1 MSGRAIEFPPKDEPL
16 REDVHILGQLVGAVL
31 REQGPESLFD
41 DVERVRLAAIARREG
56 ERVGLEDVEA
66 VVRGLAPDA
75 AELLV
80 RAFST
85 YFQVVNRA
93 EEIHRIRRGR
103 TYLRPGAEP
112 QEGSLAATFREL
124 AAIGVDAEEAS
135 GLLANARLEPVFTAH
150 PTESTRPI
158 ILEKQLRIA
167 QRLLDRLN
175 PDRTPREE
183 RVALERIRSEITS
196 AWQTEEHPGE
206 RPTVADEREQ
216 VLFYVTNVLYPVVPS
231 LYEVLEETYGETY
244 PGGRLSES
252 VLLRVGSWVGG
263 DMDGNPNVDAS
274 TIRATLARHRS
285 LILDRYIPEVEA
297 LSRHLTQSASR
308 VGWSDE
314 IDRRTERY
322 ASMLPEAMER
332 VPRRSRGMGYRV
344 LLHLMA
350 ERLEATR
357 RDRAEG
363 YRGPGE
369 LADDL
374 RAIEASLEA
383 HRGHHAGVFGVKRL
397 RRRLDVFGFH
407 LASLDVRQDAREL
420 RDVLAELLDDPG
432 WTDRGIEERA
442 AVLRD
447 ALEGRTRLPD
457 PSAAGEGAKRALDV
471 FRAIGE
477 GRARYGPDAL
487 GPFVIS
493 MAHGVDDVLAVL
505 LLARMAGL
513 SDADGTVPLDVAPL
527 LETVSDLEHAG
538 STLRAMYSDG
548 FYGPHLT
555 QRGGRQTVM
564 VGYSDSNKD
573 GGIASARW
581 SLQKAQRIMAEVSQ
595 GAGVRL
601 TVFHGRGGTVSRGG
615 GAVHRAVAAT
625 PEGALS
631 GRLRLTEQG
640 EVIDAKYGLQ
650 SIALRNLERMLGAVV
665 LKGAEAKHAPRREDR
680 AWDAA
685 ASTMAEVGR
694 ATYRALVY
702 DDPRFFTFF
711 RFATPI
717 DVIERMAIGSRPA
730 SRRAQRGIQDLRAI
744 PWVFAWTQTRATLP
758 AWYGLGSG
766 LEAAVARHGRDVL
779 VEAIQEWAFLGA
791 LIDDVEMV
799 LAKTDLEIA
808 ERYVLLAP
816 PGTWGV
822 FDVLRSEFERTVSM
836 ILDLKGQ
843 TEVLERDAT
852 LQRSIRL
859 RNPYVDPM
867 NLLQVDLLARWRATG
882 GEDDALLG
890 ALVSS
895 VQGIARGLKNT
906 G

>member
-31 REQGPESLFD
+31 REQGPETLFD

-75 AELLV
+75 AERLV

-93 EEIHRIRRGR
+93 EEVHRIRRGR

-112 QEGSLAATFREL
+112 QEGSLSATFREL
-124 AAIGVDAEEAS
+124 ARIGVDAEEAAD
-135 GLLANARLEPVFTAH
+135 LLANARLEPVFTAH

-175 PDRTPREE
+175 PDLTPREE
-183 RVALERIRSEITS
+183 RVALERVRSEITS

-216 VLFYVTNVLYPVVPS
+216 VLFYVTNVLYQVVPS
-231 LYEVLEETYGETY
+231 LYEVLEEAYGETF

-285 LILDRYIPEVEA
+285 LILDRYVPELKA

-308 VGWSDE
+308 VGWSSEVDE
-314 IDRRTERY
+314 RIERY
-322 ASMLPEAMER
+322 ASMVPEAMER
-332 VPRRSRGMGYRV
+332 LPRRSRAMGYRV

-357 RDRAEG
+357 SDRAEG

-369 LADDL
+369 LTGDL
-374 RAIEASLEA
+374 RAIEVSLEA
-383 HRGHHAGVFGVKRL
+383 HRGQHAGLFGVKRL
-397 RRRLDVFGFH
+397 RRRMDVFGFH

-420 RDVLAELLDDPG
+420 RDVLAELFDDPG
-432 WTDRGIEERA
+432 WTGRGIEERA
-442 AVLRD
+442 TVLRD
-447 ALEGRTRLPD
+447 ALEGRSQLPD
-457 PSAAGEGAKRALDV
+457 PSAGGEGAKRALEV

-493 MAHGVDDVLAVL
+493 MAHGVDDVLGVL

-513 SDADGTVPLDVAPL
+513 SEPDGTVPLDVAPL

-581 SLQKAQRIMAEVSQ
+581 SLQKAQRVMAEVSA
-595 GAGVRL
+595 GVGVRL

-625 PEGALS
+625 PEGAMS

-665 LKGAEAKHAPRREDR
+665 LKGAEADHAPRREES

-702 DDPRFFTFF
+702 EDPRFFTFF
-711 RFATPI
+711 RTATPI

-766 LEAAVARHGRDVL
+766 LEAAVARHGREVL

-791 LIDDVEMV
+791 LIGDVEMV

-816 PGTWGV
+816 PDTRGV
-822 FDVLRSEFERTVSM
+822 FDVLRAEFERTLST
-836 ILDLKGQ
+836 ILELKGQ